1 MNADFPFLPTVRT
14 GSRAIMACGAFP
26 ATRLGTWLVVALL
39 ALLLGGCATSNA
51 TLSDPAKDPWEPFNR
66 KVHGFNEGFDK
77 AIARPVATAYDKVM
91 PDAPQRGVRNFFRNL
106 GYPVNLLNLLLQ
118 GKFEGAFNATGR
130 FLINS
135 TVGLLGFFDVASK
148 EGLPDYDEDFGQT
161 LAVWGWKDSR
171 YLVVPFLGPFTI
183 RDLGGRS
190 FYGYAHPVTWA
201 IREHDQYWPFVID
214 LISLRAELLPFQG
227 DIDSASDPYL
237 FVRDVYLQ
245 NREFKIYDGEPPEP
259 DYEALLEE

>member
-1 MNADFPFLPTVRT
+1 MSASRQLASRLSVTALVLFL
-14 GSRAIMACGAFP
+14 AN
-26 ATRLGTWLVVALL
+26 
-39 ALLLGGCATSNA
+39 GCASQ
-51 TLSDPAKDPWEPFNR
+51 PAQLDNPEIDPWEPFNR

-106 GYPVNLLNLLLQ
+106 SYPVTFFNLLMQ
-118 GKFEGAFNATGR
+118 GKFEESFNATGR
-130 FLINS
+130 FLINT
-135 TVGLLGFFDVASK
+135 TVGLGGFFDVASK

-161 LAVWGWKDSR
+161 MAVWGWKESR
-171 YLVVPFLGPFTI
+171 YLVVPFLGPFTL

-190 FYGYAHPVTWA
+190 FYGYLHPVTWA

-214 LISLRAELLPFQG
+214 LISLRAELLPFQA
-227 DIDSASDPYL
+227 DIDSASDPYI
-237 FVRDVYLQ
+237 FMRDVYLQ